1 MNDRPQLWVVRHAAP
16 QVAAGICYGALDL
29 PADPHATLAAAQ
41 ALAQALPSAARIW
54 HSPLSRCE
62 QLALDLIGLRPDLAS
77 NFDPRLRELDF
88 GRWEGQSWESIGQ
101 PAIDAW
107 VADFAHHRPGG
118 GEALTDMLVRVRE
131 ALDAA
136 RAWARQEHQDVAW
149 ISHAGVARCVTWLN
163 GPGGSHLPQS
173 TEWPIA
179 APVWGGWEKH
189 PL

>member
-1 MNDRPQLWVVRHAAP
+1 MNDQPQLWVVRHAAP
-16 QVAAGICYGALDL
+16 QVAPGTCYGTINLQ
-29 PADPHATLAAAQ
+29 ADPQATLAAAH
-41 ALAQALPSAARIW
+41 ALAQALPQGGRIW

-62 QLALDLIGLRPDLAS
+62 HLALALMRLRPDLAS
-77 NFDPRLRELDF
+77 HSDPRLRELDF
-88 GRWEGQSWESIGQ
+88 GRWEGQPWEAIGQ
-101 PAIDAW
+101 PAVDAW

-118 GEALTDMLVRVRE
+118 GEALTHMLARVRD

-136 RAWARQEHQDVAW
+136 RAWARQERQDVVW

-163 GPGGSHLPQS
+163 GPQGQRLPQS

-179 APVWGGWEKH
+179 APAWGGWEKH